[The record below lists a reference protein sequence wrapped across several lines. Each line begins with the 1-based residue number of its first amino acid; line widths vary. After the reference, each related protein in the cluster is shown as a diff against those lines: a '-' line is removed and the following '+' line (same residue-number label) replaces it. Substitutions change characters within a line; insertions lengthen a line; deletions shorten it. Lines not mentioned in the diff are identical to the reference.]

1 MAEQQILVI
10 GGASLD
16 KLDGADGI
24 VPGGAGMYTAMS
36 AHRCKAVV
44 TLYAP
49 RPIPIPDELAAVAE
63 KVTWIGPSIAPEDIA
78 HFEIS
83 YEDGFANYVTAQF
96 GTEESL
102 STDELPADLSGFD
115 CVHLIP
121 LGDIRRQLALLRI
134 CRDRGA
140 KKISAGTAL
149 DLINVHP
156 AVAADVADEADIL
169 FMNEDEAVR
178 LYGSLPE
185 VRSRPDQLIYVTHGK
200 DGATVV
206 QGDSQTRLS
215 SVAVSAIDPT
225 GAGDTF
231 CGATIVGI
239 ASGLHPV
246 SAARRAMP
254 LAAEMITEIGP
265 ATLLR
270 ALPPPQPVRDD
281 RVVVNSEQTGHVAE
295 LIRSLHEASPFD
307 FVGPDLPP
315 VGHPAAL
322 DFFFASALQQFGFW
336 THANGSYERPLIAT
350 MDGEQR
356 KGAFYLFRAYCR
368 WLRDDPE
375 RLTPAAQ
382 AQLSRADLLNVL
394 RDDEGNDPMPAL
406 ELHLSMA
413 RNYGRD
419 MTALGHTAAALIET
433 ANSMASPIDALL
445 GQLDRIGGY
454 KEDPL
459 RKKSA
464 LLAIIL
470 RQRPEVFLVDRG
482 DDAPPIVDYHV
493 MRSCLRI
500 GLVDVVDPGLASKL
514 RERRLLT
521 EAEEWAVRS
530 ASFSA
535 VEQLVQ
541 RSGKTLG
548 AVDWFLFQAR
558 QRCPEMSEPDC
569 ASCTVDARCMH
580 RKDLFQPVLR
590 TSFY

>member
-1 MAEQQILVI
+1 
-10 GGASLD
+10 
-16 KLDGADGI
+16 
-24 VPGGAGMYTAMS
+24 MYTAMS
-36 AHRCKAVV
+36 AHRSKAIV

-49 RPIPIPDELAAVAE
+49 RPDPIPDALLPVAE
-63 KVTWIGPSIAPEDIA
+63 KVRWIGPSIAPENLA
-78 HFEIS
+78 HFEIH
-83 YEDGFANYVTAQF
+83 YDDGIANYVKAQF

-102 STDELPADLSGFD
+102 ATDDLPADLSSFD
-115 CVHLIP
+115 CIHLIP
-121 LGDIRRQLALLRI
+121 LGDIRQQLLLLRV

-156 AVAADVADEADIL
+156 TVAADVLREADIL
-169 FMNEDEAVR
+169 FMNEEEAVR
-178 LYGSLPE
+178 LFGSMPA
-185 VRSRPDQLIYVTHGK
+185 VQSRPDQLIYVTHGK

-206 QGDSQTRLS
+206 QGDIQTTLP
-215 SVAVSAIDPT
+215 SVTTAAVDPT

-265 ATLLR
+265 AALLR
-270 ALPPPQPVRDD
+270 PLPPPRPARDD
-281 RVVVNSEQTGHVAE
+281 RVVVNEEQTDRVAK
-295 LIRSLHEASPFD
+295 LIRSLDEASPFD

-315 VGHPAAL
+315 VGHEAAL
-322 DFFFASALQQFGFW
+322 DFFFASSLQQFGFW
-336 THANGSYERPLIAT
+336 THADGGYDRPLIAT
-350 MDGEQR
+350 LDGEQR

-368 WLRDDPE
+368 WLHDDPE

-406 ELHLSMA
+406 DLHLSMA
-413 RNYGRD
+413 QNYGRD
-419 MTALGHTAAALIET
+419 MTALGHTATTLIET
-433 ANSMASPIDALL
+433 ANSSASPINALL
-445 GQLDRIGGY
+445 GHLDHVGGY

-470 RQRPEVFLVDRG
+470 QQRPEGFLVDRG

-500 GLVDVVDPGLASKL
+500 GLVDVVDTELAEKL
-514 RERRLLT
+514 RGRRLLT
-521 EAEEWAVRS
+521 DAEEWAVRS
-530 ASFSA
+530 AAFSA
-535 VEQLVQ
+535 VEQLVE

-558 QRCPEMSEPDC
+558 QRCPEMTEPDC
-569 ASCTVDARCMH
+569 TSCTVDAQCMH

-590 TSFY
+590 TTFY